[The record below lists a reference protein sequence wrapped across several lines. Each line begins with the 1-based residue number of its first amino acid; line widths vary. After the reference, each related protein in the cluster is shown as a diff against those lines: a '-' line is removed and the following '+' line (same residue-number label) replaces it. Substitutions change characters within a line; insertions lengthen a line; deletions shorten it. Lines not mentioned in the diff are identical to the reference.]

1 MDGGLISNNPTCD
14 MLTEIHEYNVGL
26 RMIVSGIHYVSL
38 AISLSVS
45 ILFYAWLSL
54 IYSSLL
60 FMEKN
65 HRSALLASSYLIMA

>member
-38 AISLSVS
+38 AISQSQ
-45 ILFYAWLSL
+45 FF
-54 IYSSLL
+54 
-60 FMEKN
+60 FMPGC
-65 HRSALLASSYLIMA
+65 H